1 MTGLKAMYMKK
12 ILIADDEKPMANALE
27 LKLNH
32 SGFEAKAVY
41 NGQQALD
48 EIEKNGPYDLMLLD
62 LMMPEVD
69 GFAVLEKLKEKGN
82 KMPVIVATNLSQET
96 DIEKTKKLGAVDYF
110 VKSDTSVTEV
120 VEHVKKA
127 LKI

>member
-1 MTGLKAMYMKK
+1 MTQNSNGARK
-12 ILIADDEKPMANALE
+12 IIIADDEKPMANALE

-62 LMMPEVD
+62 LMMPS
-69 GFAVLEKLKEKGN
+69 VLKIISWMKKNLKE
-82 KMPVIVATNLSQET
+82 
-96 DIEKTKKLGAVDYF
+96 
-110 VKSDTSVTEV
+110 
-120 VEHVKKA
+120 
-127 LKI
+127 